1 MPFWVE
7 LIGSVLVLLGG
18 FFVLMGSIG
27 LVKMPDFYMRLHTP
41 TKATT
46 LGMGAILIA
55 SMFLVSYSQKGLSA
69 HELLITIFLFITA
82 PVSAM
87 MMAKT
92 GLHYHVKLHKG
103 TSNRYL
109 ADIAKQRQSPPD

>member
-7 LIGSVLVLLGG
+7 LIGSILILLGG

-55 SMFLVSYSQKGLSA
+55 SMILVSVNQNGLSA
-69 HELLITIFLFITA
+69 HELLISIFLFITA
-82 PVSAM
+82 PVTAM

-92 GLHYHVKLHKG
+92 GLHYHLKIHKG
-103 TSNRYL
+103 TLNRDL
-109 ADIAKQRQSPPD
+109 ADIAKQRQPPNH